1 LLLSTCLITV
11 LVLVVAGCGGKRADG
26 TAVGTPTPTI
36 AQLPITR
43 STPVASAPAT
53 GDEATQGNAAEEES
67 SGTASES
74 PAPADSQ
81 TDATE
86 TPAPSASTNPSS
98 NIPPPS
104 PPPNVQ
110 FGLVKGA
117 PPGQTAN
124 VMVQTTP
131 KTECTLEFVGPDGS
145 ESTADGLGAA
155 TTDKQ
160 GRAYWEWKIDP
171 QSPAGTGT
179 ATATCNEVSV
189 SVPVR
194 VGGVG

>member
-1 LLLSTCLITV
+1 MAFLITV
-11 LVLVVAGCGGKRADG
+11 LALTVAGCGGKRTDET
-26 TAVGTPTPTI
+26 TAAGTPTPTI

-43 STPVASAPAT
+43 STPVASAPVIA
-53 GDEATQGNAAEEES
+53 DE
-67 SGTASES
+67 
-74 PAPADSQ
+74 
-81 TDATE
+81 
-86 TPAPSASTNPSS
+86 PSS
-98 NIPPPS
+98 SSAVIHEEVAGPNREPPALSETQPEPAQTPEPSSSTKSSSSVPPPS

-124 VMVQTTP
+124 VMVQTTTG
-131 KTECTLEFVGPDGS
+131 TECTLKFVGPDGT
-145 ESTADGLGAA
+145 ESSADGLGPV
-155 TTDKQ
+155 TTDTQ

-179 ATATCNEVSV
+179 ATATCNDVSV

-194 VGGVG
+194 IGGVG

>member
-1 LLLSTCLITV
+1 M
-11 LVLVVAGCGGKRADG
+11 
-26 TAVGTPTPTI
+26 
-36 AQLPITR
+36 
-43 STPVASAPAT
+43 
-53 GDEATQGNAAEEES
+53 
-67 SGTASES
+67 
-74 PAPADSQ
+74 
-81 TDATE
+81 
-86 TPAPSASTNPSS
+86 
-98 NIPPPS
+98 
-104 PPPNVQ
+104 Q

-131 KTECTLEFVGPDGS
+131 NTECTLEYVGPDGS
-145 ESTADGLGAA
+145 QSTADGLGPV

-179 ATATCNEVSV
+179 ATATCDGVSV

-194 VGGVG
+194 IGGVG